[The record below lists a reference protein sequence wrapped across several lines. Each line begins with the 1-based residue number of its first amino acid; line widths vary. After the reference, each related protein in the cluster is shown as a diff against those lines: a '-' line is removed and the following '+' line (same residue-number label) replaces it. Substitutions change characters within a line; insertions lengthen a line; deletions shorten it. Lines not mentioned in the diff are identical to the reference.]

1 MFFNYNIHNYI
12 NFSLNTFADYLIPV
26 FLCLCTT
33 LSLNTI
39 IIKIVNTHRN
49 ISMLCTMGEN
59 LKLNYD
65 TYYAKLWRQILEM
78 VVLYDPIFIFISKS
92 E

>member
-33 LSLNTI
+33 LSLNPI
-39 IIKIVNTHRN
+39 IIKIVNTQ
-49 ISMLCTMGEN
+49 
-59 LKLNYD
+59 KYFD
-65 TYYAKLWRQILEM
+65 VVYYGGK
-78 VVLYDPIFIFISKS
+78 SKT
-92 E
+92 EL